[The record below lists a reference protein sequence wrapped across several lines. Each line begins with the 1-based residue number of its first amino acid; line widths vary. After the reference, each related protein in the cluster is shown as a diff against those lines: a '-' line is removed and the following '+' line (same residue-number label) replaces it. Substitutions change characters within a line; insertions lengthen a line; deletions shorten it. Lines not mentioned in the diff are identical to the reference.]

1 VWDGGAYGYAGMLG
15 LGSGGWGGF
24 GLGDSAVLEVTAL
37 GLAEVTALE
46 IAEVT
51 ALDLGEKVVL
61 DLDLVKV
68 TALASGQALAYGFAI
83 PASPHVSEPLELLSL
98 AEMYSDSLPSSEFEA
113 LETLAAE
120 PDSATAPIP
129 PVVVAHRTPRL
140 HPSNYPDSPIRSAE
154 LAERLLS

>member
-1 VWDGGAYGYAGMLG
+1 VWDGAAYGYAGMLG
-15 LGSGGWGGF
+15 LGSGGRGGF
-24 GLGDSAVLEVTAL
+24 GLGDSAVL
-37 GLAEVTALE
+37 EVTALE

-51 ALDLGEKVVL
+51 ALDLGERVVL

-68 TALASGQALAYGFAI
+68 TALASGQALPYGFAI
-83 PASPHVSEPLELLSL
+83 PAYPHVSEPLELLSL
-98 AEMYSDSLPSSEFEA
+98 AEMYSDSLPSSDFEA

-120 PDSATAPIP
+120 TDSATAPIP
-129 PVVVAHRTPRL
+129 PVVVAHPTPRL